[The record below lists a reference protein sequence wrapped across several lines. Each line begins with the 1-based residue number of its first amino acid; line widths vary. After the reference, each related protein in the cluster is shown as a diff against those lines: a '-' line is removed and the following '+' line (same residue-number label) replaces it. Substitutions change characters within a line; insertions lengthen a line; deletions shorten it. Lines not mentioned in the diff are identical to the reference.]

1 MGGLKSISII
11 VAANIKGLETGLGKA
26 NSSLAKFASGAARMG
41 SLLSFAITAPLVAL
55 GKAAVNTF
63 VEFEDSM
70 MKVNVVTGATAEEF
84 ELLTSAAKKLG
95 SETRFTAR
103 QFSDLQ
109 LTLGRK
115 GFDPTQILAMEEAI
129 AKLALATGEDLSLAA
144 DVVANSLNAFNLES
158 EESARIANTLAS
170 AAANSSIAL
179 NTFSTAFGH
188 AGSSAHAVGVDI
200 EELSAMMGVLM
211 DNGIKASKAGT
222 GLRKIFS
229 KLNEVGKPFNEV
241 LTEMASGQM
250 TLNDATKL
258 VGETASNQLLILSNQ
273 LDKVNELTE
282 GYRTNTGVLD
292 DMAEKMSETTK
303 NKIAVM
309 RSALEAMNEVI
320 GEMIVNQLLPLID
333 KITELATAFT
343 KLDPSTQQAIVV
355 IGELAAL
362 MGALL
367 LAMAAI
373 AGIVAGIS
381 LAFTTFAGTAVGGA
395 VVAVIGFLV
404 ASFGAIPVII
414 SAILLSLAGLSLA
427 MDDVEES
434 TFSMLDSW
442 KEFGR
447 VTEIQKGVLK
457 AKDALKELM
466 SAQEAFRLEQS
477 KNIGATVTT
486 KTISSVGD
494 GGIEPLKLIRKNGDA
509 PEESMQSFFGFDLGL
524 AEEQILGLNDSIRGI
539 FADMSSGFVDIF
551 EKQTRFVEINGEMI
565 EQTLTFG
572 EKFGSFVKDFL
583 IGITKMIVQTAILA
597 GLLALTGLGGMGG
610 GKGNVFSFAE
620 TFKSL
625 IGGSFANGGSPPVG
639 KMSLVGE
646 QGPELFVPNQS
657 GTIIP
662 NGSFGGGAASYIP
675 NVTISGDDLLI
686 VFDRASRRKSYR

>member
-70 MKVNVVTGATAEEF
+70 MKVNVVTGATAKEF

-292 DMAEKMSETTK
+292 DMAEKMAETTK

-367 LAMAAI
+367 LAIAAI

-457 AKDALKELM
+457 AKDALKELI

>member
-1 MGGLKSISII
+1 M
-11 VAANIKGLETGLGKA
+11 
-26 NSSLAKFASGAARMG
+26 NSS
-41 SLLSFAITAPLVAL
+41 
-55 GKAAVNTF
+55 
-63 VEFEDSM
+63 
-70 MKVNVVTGATAEEF
+70 
-84 ELLTSAAKKLG
+84 
-95 SETRFTAR
+95 
-103 QFSDLQ
+103 
-109 LTLGRK
+109 
-115 GFDPTQILAMEEAI
+115 
-129 AKLALATGEDLSLAA
+129 
-144 DVVANSLNAFNLES
+144 
-158 EESARIANTLAS
+158 
-170 AAANSSIAL
+170 
-179 NTFSTAFGH
+179 
-188 AGSSAHAVGVDI
+188 
-200 EELSAMMGVLM
+200 
-211 DNGIKASKAGT
+211 
-222 GLRKIFS
+222 
-229 KLNEVGKPFNEV
+229 
-241 LTEMASGQM
+241 
-250 TLNDATKL
+250 
-258 VGETASNQLLILSNQ
+258 
-273 LDKVNELTE
+273 
-282 GYRTNTGVLD
+282 
-292 DMAEKMSETTK
+292 
-303 NKIAVM
+303 
-309 RSALEAMNEVI
+309 LEAMNEVI
-320 GEMIVNQLLPLID
+320 GKIIIESLLPLID
-333 KITELATAFT
+333 KITKLSTAFT
-343 KLDPSTQQAIVV
+343 KLDPPTQQGIVAILG
-355 IGELAAL
+355 IAAA

-367 LAMAAI
+367 LAIAAI

-395 VVAVIGFLV
+395 VIGVIVALV
-404 ASFGAIPVII
+404 AAFGAIPLII
-414 SAILLSLAGLSLA
+414 STILLSLAALSLA

-447 VTEIQKGVLK
+447 VTEIQKGILK
-457 AKDALKELM
+457 VKKALEEL
-466 SAQEAFRLEQS
+466 RLEQS

-494 GGIEPLKLIRKNGDA
+494 GGIEPLKLIRKKRDT

-524 AEEQILGLNDSIRGI
+524 AEEQILGLNDSIRGV

-662 NGSFGGGAASYIP
+662 NGSFGGGGASYIP